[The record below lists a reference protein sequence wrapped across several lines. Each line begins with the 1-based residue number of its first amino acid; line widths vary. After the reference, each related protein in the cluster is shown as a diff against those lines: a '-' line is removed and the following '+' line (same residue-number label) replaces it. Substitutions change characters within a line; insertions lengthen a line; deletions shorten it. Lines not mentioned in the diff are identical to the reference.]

1 MGWTFHNDWTRDDLI
16 ADLTTTWTSSNGY
29 LSNSTKTR
37 HLKWVLNEE
46 SHGGNGV
53 LWTVRE
59 RDWPDGADKE
69 TSADRWIG
77 CDLLDCYEGSWGVK
91 NMEEIVG
98 PYYYDCPLE
107 FLDMVPIET
116 YGGNKEWREKVI
128 HYHQHDI
135 SSRTK
140 ALIGPKLIDIAAENE

>member
-1 MGWTFHNDWTRDDLI
+1 MGWTYHNDWTRDDLI
-16 ADLTTTWTSSNGY
+16 ADLTTTWTS
-29 LSNSTKTR
+29 SNSTKTR

-53 LWTVRE
+53 LWTGRA

-91 NMEEIVG
+91 YMEESVG
-98 PYYYDCPLE
+98 PYY
-107 FLDMVPIET
+107 
-116 YGGNKEWREKVI
+116 
-128 HYHQHDI
+128 
-135 SSRTK
+135 
-140 ALIGPKLIDIAAENE
+140 